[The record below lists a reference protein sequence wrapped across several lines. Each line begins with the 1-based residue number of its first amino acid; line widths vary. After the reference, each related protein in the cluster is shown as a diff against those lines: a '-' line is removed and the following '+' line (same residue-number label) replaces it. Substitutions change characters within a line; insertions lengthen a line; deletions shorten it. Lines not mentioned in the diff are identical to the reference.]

1 MKLKSNA
8 SETLLAVME
17 SHQDMDIMDRIL
29 VKIGNPESLV
39 RGGGGRDGGREGE
52 GGREGGGRREG
63 GREGWRESGR
73 EGGRGEGGGM
83 PKGGRD
89 LVATLYFQWLYLA
102 GLTDWSTVVLGSCP
116 LYLSCEM

>member
-39 RGGGGRDGGREGE
+39 RGGREGRR
-52 GGREGGGRREG
+52 GRGRREG
-63 GREGWRESGR
+63 GRGRR
-73 EGGRGEGGGM
+73 EGVREGKEGERERGRGRSRMEGEGVPEGE
-83 PKGGRD
+83 
-89 LVATLYFQWLYLA
+89 L
-102 GLTDWSTVVLGSCP
+102 
-116 LYLSCEM
+116 

>member
-39 RGGGGRDGGREGE
+39 RGGERGGGGRRNGGREGGREGE
-52 GGREGGGRREG
+52 GG
-63 GREGWRESGR
+63 
-73 EGGRGEGGGM
+73 GM
-83 PKGGRD
+83 LKGGRD

-102 GLTDWSTVVLGSCP
+102 GLTDWSSTGLMPS
-116 LYLSCEM
+116 LLSCEM

>member
-39 RGGGGRDGGREGE
+39 RGREGGGE
-52 GGREGGGRREG
+52 GGREGGWE
-63 GREGWRESGR
+63 
-73 EGGRGEGGGM
+73 
-83 PKGGRD
+83 
-89 LVATLYFQWLYLA
+89 
-102 GLTDWSTVVLGSCP
+102 
-116 LYLSCEM
+116 

>member
-39 RGGGGRDGGREGE
+39 RGGREGRREGKKGGREGKERGSEGGE
-52 GGREGGGRREG
+52 GGREGEREG
-63 GREGWRESGR
+63 KE
-73 EGGRGEGGGM
+73 
-83 PKGGRD
+83 
-89 LVATLYFQWLYLA
+89 
-102 GLTDWSTVVLGSCP
+102 
-116 LYLSCEM
+116 